1 MSEILVTDVRVKLS
15 PPGIEKLVGYCA
27 MTLNSAIVVKDIKVI
42 EGDSGLFVAM
52 PSRKITRHCPHCRTT
67 NPVRANYCN
76 ECGQSLRAANI
87 EKDRRGRER
96 LHFDVVHP
104 INAEVRAYVHD
115 SIIQEVERARS
126 GQSSSSEDSDSFAD
140 DGE

>member
-1 MSEILVTDVRVKLS
+1 MSDIIVTDVRVKLS

-27 MTLNSAIVVKDIKVI
+27 MTLNDAIVVKDIKVI
-42 EGDSGLFVAM
+42 EGDAGLFIAM

-76 ECGQSLRAANI
+76 ECGKSVRVKKI

-115 SIIQEVERARS
+115 AIMSEVERVRS
-126 GQSSSSEDSDSFAD
+126 GQVPGAD
-140 DGE
+140 DSVNFARDQ